1 MTFDRYPLPEPNP
14 ETTGDV
20 WTAPL
25 FGADD
30 PETINHDPAI
40 DEFPAHGAAQIDNPV
55 FQPGNIP
62 AELKALTQWCV
73 WRRIE
78 RDGGK
83 LAKMPYQPNGQPA
96 KSNDAATWSTFEAAL
111 AAYRTEK
118 YDGIGIFVADD
129 LTGIDLDHCIDASG
143 ATPAATE
150 ILEKFSGSYCEVSP
164 SGTGY
169 RIFCYGKP
177 GRSGKN
183 GGAVKWVEV
192 YATGSPRYLTVTGN
206 VISNAA
212 VTGQQPALD
221 WLHATYFSKPAT
233 SKPDTT
239 TRVNPS
245 LDDAAL
251 LDKASKASN
260 GALFDSLW
268 RGDTSGHGGNA
279 SDADMALCGLLA
291 FWTGGDASAIDRLF
305 RQSGLMREKWDTRR
319 GETTYGAAT
328 IATAIANCKDFYSGR
343 KPAGNGEHGR
353 GADTFHGREP
363 GADDEPIPGNRERR
377 ESREDS
383 LFIPVSRFIGTPGA
397 PAWTIRKWL
406 PEASII
412 QLFGDPSSGKSFLS
426 IDWACCVASGKEW
439 NGNRVKQGAVLYIA
453 GEGHHGLKRRFA
465 AWQEVHG
472 TIPDSLFVSQRAVI
486 LNATGADAVFKAV
499 KELPEIPG
507 LIVVDTMA
515 TVLHGDENK
524 GEDVGGFINI
534 LKTLIAET
542 GACCLIV
549 HHSGH
554 GDKSRGRGWSGLPG
568 AIDGGFK
575 MTKDESLCGE
585 LTVTKDPKDGA
596 RPAALSFELE
606 VINLPESWNDPE
618 EPDEPVTSC
627 VFRVTG
633 KAETTTTTKAKKLTA
648 NQSIAVKALEKA
660 LVDHGGTFNGQFGTR
675 IDDWRLAAYK
685 AGIGD
690 TPESKKKNFQNVR
703 SSLLRDNHVVCADDI
718 YWLSDIGWQSAA
730 QALNTEKRKQKDSK
744 E

>member
-1 MTFDRYPLPEPNP
+1 MKSIHES
-14 ETTGDV
+14 DV
-20 WTAPL
+20 NTSVCHP
-25 FGADD
+25 FS
-30 PETINHDPAI
+30 
-40 DEFPAHGAAQIDNPV
+40 
-55 FQPGNIP
+55 NIP
-62 AELKALTQWCV
+62 AELRALPQWVC
-73 WRRIE
+73 WHYEDRNGKPTKPPIQAKSN
-78 RDGGK
+78 GK
-83 LAKMPYQPNGQPA
+83 LLNA
-96 KSNDAATWSTFEAAL
+96 KSNDPATWADFETAVAAAVRL
-111 AAYRTEK
+111 NLE
-118 YDGIGIFVADD
+118 GVGLNVWIDD
-129 LTGIDLDHCIDASG
+129 NLTGLDLDHVFDP
-143 ATPAATE
+143 ATGELDPLAREVLARFAGTYAE
-150 ILEKFSGSYCEVSP
+150 ISP
-164 SGTGY
+164 SGTGL
-169 RIFCYGKP
+169 RVWCYGKP
-177 GRSGKN
+177 GRTGKI
-183 GGAVKWVEV
+183 GGKVKWLEV
-192 YATGSPRYLTVTGN
+192 YSHPSHRYLTVTGN
-206 VISNAA
+206 QWPGSADH
-212 VTGQQPALD
+212 VTEQQAALD
-221 WLHATYFSKPAT
+221 WLHSRFMSK
-233 SKPDTT
+233 SKDDSTGQEEGVSQGKGKPRSPSVET
-239 TRVNPS
+239 S
-245 LDDAAL
+245 LDLDDTAL
-251 LDKASKASN
+251 LDKARNAKN
-260 GALFDSLW
+260 GAVFEALW
-268 RGDTSGHGGNA
+268 RGDLSGHGNDPSSADLALLNA
-279 SDADMALCGLLA
+279 LA
-291 FWTGGDASAIDRLF
+291 FWTGSDAARMDRLF